1 VNVEITPQPDI
12 TATVVAGDQIAVE
25 VAPTPAIEV
34 EVAAG
39 PPGPSGASISTGSL
53 TALPT
58 VMDTVPGDF
67 ATWNVQLTNGAMRY
81 NADINASAV
90 GATVNW
96 SQSGVAVVGISLP
109 SFVLDVQR
117 SGASLVLLGSGIGWT
132 YRVRRYA

>member
-1 VNVEITPQPDI
+1 VNVEITPQPSI
-12 TATVVAGDQIAVE
+12 VARVVGGNQISVNL
-25 VAPTPAIEV
+25 T
-34 EVAAG
+34 AG

-53 TALPT
+53 AALPT

-81 NADINASAV
+81 NADVNASTD
-90 GATVNW
+90 GTTVAW
-96 SQSGVAVVGISLP
+96 SQSGVAVVGISVP

-117 SGASLVLLGSGIGWT
+117 SGASLVLLGSGVGWT